1 MNENERISKEDWA
14 KLQAERMELLNEN
27 NSLKCRI
34 WEKERIIK
42 NLHICVESLLDT
54 IEEGRK

>member
-1 MNENERISKEDWA
+1 MNENEVITREEWL
-14 KLQAERMELLNEN
+14 KLQEEKMELLNKN
-27 NSLKCRI
+27 NSLQCRI